1 MFGKIS
7 QSHSTLNMFRNAQDA
22 KSNLILTT
30 LSYMDYYA
38 PRFGYFENVP
48 GFLRYAL
55 NADQV
60 DVHTTRGGV
69 QSGGLKLFVRSL
81 LDMQYVYSS
90 LFLFFSFFLSNT
102 GVYEAIKSVLVN
114 YKQAIM
120 GHHNDVSDSLLWL
133 QRRGKYC
140 LTSRNLPMISQKT
153 KHWKS
158 KSGSATDCI
167 SSCLLGSQMALH
179 TTHLWALRTLS
190 WICRALIGEFNI
202 MIFCQTTAFLITS

>member
-1 MFGKIS
+1 MFGIFS

-81 LDMQYVYSS
+81 LDMQCVYSS
-90 LFLFFSFFLSNT
+90 LFLCLSDT
-102 GVYEAIKSVLVN
+102 DIYQAIKSVLDN
-114 YKQAIM
+114 YKQLIM

-140 LTSRNLPMISQKT
+140 LTSRNQHMISQII

-158 KSGSATDCI
+158 KSGLGTDPI
-167 SSCLLGSQMALH
+167 ISCL
-179 TTHLWALRTLS
+179 
-190 WICRALIGEFNI
+190 
-202 MIFCQTTAFLITS
+202 

>member
-120 GHHNDVSDSLLWL
+120 GHHNDVSDSLL
-133 QRRGKYC
+133 
-140 LTSRNLPMISQKT
+140 
-153 KHWKS
+153 
-158 KSGSATDCI
+158 
-167 SSCLLGSQMALH
+167 
-179 TTHLWALRTLS
+179 
-190 WICRALIGEFNI
+190 
-202 MIFCQTTAFLITS
+202 